1 MLILEEMLL
10 EVKKYDSLL
19 EELRDLCKIEAYE
32 IELQEKERLM
42 SFDDFWN
49 DVENSQKILQEVKS
63 IKDKINLFS
72 DVHTCYEETMVLIEM
87 ALEEKE
93 ESLIDECKEL
103 YNTFLRQYNKVNMQS
118 LYVGEYDSN
127 DAIIN
132 IHAGAGGTESCD
144 WVTILFRM
152 YSRYASKNGLKLN
165 VLDKLDGEEA
175 GIKSITFEV
184 SGEFSYGNLKG
195 ERGVHRLVR
204 ISPFDSSGRRHTS
217 FAAVDVMPVIED
229 DDTIEINLDD
239 LRIDTYRASG
249 AGGQHIN
256 TTDSAI
262 RITHLPT
269 NIVVQCQ
276 NERSQHKNKDVA
288 MKMLKGKL
296 FEHQEMERKAK
307 LKDIRG
313 EVLQNAFG
321 SQTRSYVFHPYN
333 LVKDHITLEETG
345 NINSVIDGDL
355 DRFILGYLKW
365 LNTSM

>member
-1 MLILEEMLL
+1 MLILEEMLQ
-10 EVKKYDSLL
+10 EVKKYENQI
-19 EELRDLCKIEAYE
+19 EELRELCKIDVYE
-32 IELQEKERLM
+32 TELHEKEKLM
-42 SFDDFWN
+42 SFDDFWS
-49 DVENSQKILQEVKS
+49 DIENSQKILQEVKVL
-63 IKDKINLFS
+63 KEKIGMFLEVN
-72 DVHTCYEETMVLIEM
+72 TCYEEAIVLLEM

-93 ESLIDECKEL
+93 ESLVDECKEL
-103 YNTFLRQYNKVNMQS
+103 YNNFLKQYNKVNMQS
-118 LYVGEYDSN
+118 LYIGEYDSN
-127 DAIIN
+127 NAIIT

-144 WVTILFRM
+144 WVTVLFRM
-152 YSRYASKNGLKLN
+152 YNRYASKNGLKVNLI
-165 VLDKLDGEEA
+165 DKLDGEEA
-175 GIKSITFEV
+175 GIKSVTFEV

-217 FAAVDVMPVIED
+217 FAAVDIMPVIED
-229 DDTIEINLDD
+229 DDAIEINLDD

-276 NERSQHKNKDVA
+276 NERSQHKNKDMA

-333 LVKDHITLEETG
+333 LVKDHITSEETG

-355 DRFILGYLKW
+355 DKFILSYLKW

>member
-1 MLILEEMLL
+1 MIVLEELLL
-10 EVKKYDSLL
+10 EVKKYESLL
-19 EELRDLCKIEAYE
+19 IELKELCKIESYE
-32 IELQEKERLM
+32 EELKEKERHM
-42 SFDDFWN
+42 AFDDFWN
-49 DVENSQKILQEVKS
+49 DIENSQKIMQEVKNLR
-63 IKDKINLFS
+63 DKISLFTE
-72 DVHTCYEETMVLIEM
+72 VEGYYEETVVMIEM

-93 ESLIDECKEL
+93 EDLIIECKEL
-103 YNTFLRQYNKVNMQS
+103 YETFLTQYNKVNLSS
-118 LYVGEYDSN
+118 LYIGEYDDAN
-127 DAIIN
+127 AIIT

-144 WVTILFRM
+144 WVSILFRM
-152 YSRYASKNGLKLN
+152 YSRYAQKNGFK
-165 VLDKLDGEEA
+165 VSILDKLDGDEA
-175 GIKSITFEV
+175 GIKSVTLEV
-184 SGEFSYGNLKG
+184 SGDFSYGNLKG
-195 ERGVHRLVR
+195 EKGVHRLVR

-217 FAAVDVMPVIED
+217 FASVDVMPVIED
-229 DDTIEINLDD
+229 DGVIEINNED

-276 NERSQHKNKDVA
+276 NERSQHKNKDMA
-288 MKMLKGKL
+288 MKMLKAKL
-296 FEHQEMERKAK
+296 FENQELERKEK

-313 EVLQNAFG
+313 EVMQNAFG

-355 DRFILGYLKW
+355 DKFILSYLKW
-365 LNTSM
+365 LNTME